1 MTTRVENI
9 NVEILRQCREQM
21 ALSIEDVKKKGI
33 SIEDIESR
41 KRCPTFRQLDTLAEM
56 YNVPRW
62 VFISDQLPS
71 KYNYVKSV
79 PAFRQFAEQAEEAF
93 SDPKVRSV
101 TAQVE
106 QLRELVIELR
116 KDMDEPIEPFRP
128 PEVKIQSS
136 SFTAKAVRS
145 WLNVENNLNLKFPKW
160 KEKLEQKGI
169 FIFMTDKYRGWSH
182 IRKGVFRGLSMYC
195 PVLPIIIISDFDV
208 KEAQSFTLFH
218 ELGHLL
224 KKEHAV
230 DSCHES
236 KKSKKKAENW
246 CDRLA
251 EEVLMPENEFRNA
264 TKVEKITEL
273 RNIEKLA
280 KKFFITPSACLV
292 RLQNLNI
299 INRKQYSN
307 FDRQRRE
314 KHEEWERKKKES
326 LGGASR
332 DRVREVLNQYGHIYI
347 RTLFQAY
354 HNKEITLH
362 KLGKAFNLK
371 RTSQVLELAN
381 EL

>member
-1 MTTRVENI
+1 MKTRVENI

-41 KRCPTFRQLDTLAEM
+41 KRCPTFRQLDILAEM

-71 KYNYVKSV
+71 EYNYVKSV

-93 SDPKVRSV
+93 SDPKVRGV
-101 TAQVE
+101 AAQVK

-116 KDMDEPIEPFRP
+116 KDMHEPVEPFCP
-128 PEVKIQSS
+128 PEVEIQSS
-136 SFTAKAVRS
+136 SFTKIAKAIRS
-145 WLNVENNLNLKFPKW
+145 WLNVENNLEFPKW

-169 FIFMTDKYRGWSH
+169 FVFMTDKYRGWSH
-182 IRKGVFRGLSMYC
+182 IRKGVFRGLAMYY
-195 PVLPIIIISDFDV
+195 PVLPIIIINQSD
-208 KEAQSFTLFH
+208 AYRAYSFTLFH
-218 ELGHLL
+218 ELGHLI
-224 KKEHAV
+224 KEENDV
-230 DSCHES
+230 DSWNERNE
-236 KKSKKKAENW
+236 KEEEW
-246 CDRLA
+246 CNQLA
-251 EEVLMPENEFRNA
+251 GEVLMPENQFRDVV
-264 TKVEKITEL
+264 KIEGITEL
-273 RNIEKLA
+273 HNIEKIA
-280 KKFFITPSACLV
+280 KKFLVSSYACLV

-299 INRKQYSN
+299 IKRKQYLD
-307 FDRQRRE
+307 FERQMKE
-314 KHEEWERKKKES
+314 EYEEWERKKKES

-332 DRVREVLNQYGHIYI
+332 DRVREVLNQYGNIYI

-381 EL
+381 DL

>member
-1 MTTRVENI
+1 MKTRVENI
-9 NVEILRQCREQM
+9 NINVAVLRQCRKQM

-33 SIEDIESR
+33 SIEDIESG
-41 KRCPTFRQLDTLAEM
+41 KRWPTFRQLDILAEM

-71 KYNYVKSV
+71 EYNYVKSV
-79 PAFRQFAEQAEEAF
+79 PAFRQFAEQAEESF
-93 SDPKVRSV
+93 LDPKVRGV
-101 TAQVE
+101 VAQVQ
-106 QLRELVIELR
+106 QLRELIIDLR

-136 SFTAKAVRS
+136 SSTQIAKAIRS
-145 WLNVENNLNLKFPKW
+145 WLNVENNLEFPEW

-169 FIFMTDKYRGWSH
+169 FVFMTGKYRGWSH
-182 IRKGVFRGLSMYC
+182 IRKGVFRGLSMYYT
-195 PVLPIIIISDFDV
+195 VLPIIIISDFDV

-224 KKEHAV
+224 RKEHAV

-236 KKSKKKAENW
+236 KKEVEKW

-251 EEVLMPENEFRNA
+251 SKILMPENEFRNA
-264 TKVEKITEL
+264 TKIEKITEL
-273 RNIEKLA
+273 HNIEKIA
-280 KKFFITPSACLV
+280 RKFFVTPYACLV
-292 RLQNLNI
+292 RLENLNI
-299 INRKQYSN
+299 IKRKQYSN
-307 FDRQRRE
+307 FERQIRK
-314 KHEEWERKKKES
+314 KHEEWQRKLKES
-326 LGGASR
+326 SGGPPR
-332 DRVREVLNQYGHIYI
+332 DRVREVLYQYGHIYI

-371 RTSQVLELAN
+371 RTSQILELAN
-381 EL
+381 RL